1 MSMNMNMSGT
11 PSCGNDVSISED
23 ITAVLNNST
32 NTNEAARGGEARRA
46 GSSDNGAVPNSVNRA
61 IMADAAAAQQQ
72 TQLLH
77 KTIGATRTGS
87 TETATSSSNASIV
100 RSNSHTSSIRSHTHP
115 ADSIHKPPKGQQE
128 PAYPHPCIPVS
139 RSNGSPGN
147 SMYKPGK
154 SHMASAGSQD
164 FDQDHHTFA
173 TATTASATISYST
186 DEVDHVNSDAS
197 EAGME
202 VVMDSSD
209 NNSSGDEQVREEQI
223 LSLLDP
229 HSSRVSRM
237 AKPKEDPY
245 KSHTF
250 PAGKHSFTVDTRY
263 AFIRVIGSGAYGVV
277 ISAKDA
283 KSEADVAIKMV
294 PRAFHDEID
303 AKRILREI
311 KLLKHFQH
319 ENVVG
324 IQDMMPPSVNYVEDF
339 NDVYMVTDLMETDLH
354 RIIYSKQ
361 KLSMDHVQY
370 FVYQVLRGLKYI
382 HSCNVLHRDLKP
394 SNLLVN
400 SNCDLKICDFG
411 LARGVYGDSDTMDQS
426 SKTPKASLL
435 LTEYVVTRW
444 YRAPEIM
451 LACHEYSKPIDVWS
465 VGCIFAELILRKP
478 YFPGDDYIDQLT
490 IITDKLG
497 KLPET
502 ELDFVTS
509 DKAKRFMRKLPSKTP
524 VPLSQQFPAA
534 SPEALDL
541 LRKMLSVHPKKRISV
556 EDALAHPFFRQ
567 LHSPEDEPVCDH
579 GSFDFA
585 FEDEHL
591 HRRRL
596 QELIWEEVGSFRPSV
611 LPVAPSRSGVG
622 LGNLD
627 VSARS
632 RSSRQDP

>member
-1 MSMNMNMSGT
+1 MSGIACGAGMSMNMNMGGSPT
-11 PSCGNDVSISED
+11 CSNDVVISED
-23 ITAVLNNST
+23 ILNDT
-32 NTNEAARGGEARRA
+32 NDATRLSEVRRA
-46 GSSDNGAVPNSVNRA
+46 GSSDNGPVPHSGSRP
-61 IMADAAAAQQQ
+61 IMANAAAAQQQ
-72 TQLLH
+72 AQLLH

-87 TETATSSSNASIV
+87 TDTGTSASNASITQ
-100 RSNSHTSSIRSHTHP
+100 SNSNASSIRSHTNP
-115 ADSIHKPPKGQQE
+115 ADSIHKLPKGQQQA
-128 PAYPHPCIPVS
+128 AYSHPGIPVS
-139 RSNGSPGN
+139 RSSGSAGN
-147 SMYKPGK
+147 LYKPEK
-154 SHMASAGSQD
+154 SAGSQE
-164 FDQDHHTFA
+164 FDHDHQTFA

-186 DEVDHVNSDAS
+186 DEVDHTNSDVS

-209 NNSSGDEQVREEQI
+209 NNSSGDEQVQEEQI

-229 HSSRVSRM
+229 HSSKVSRM

-250 PAGKHSFTVDTRY
+250 PAGKHNFTVDTRY
-263 AFIRVIGSGAYGVV
+263 SFIRVIGSGAYGVV
-277 ISAKDA
+277 ISAKDSKA
-283 KSEADVAIKMV
+283 EADVAIKMV

-324 IQDMMPPSVNYVEDF
+324 ILDMMPPSVNYVEDF

-411 LARGVYGDSDTMDQS
+411 LARGVYDDQESMDE
-426 SKTPKASLL
+426 SKNPKTSLL

-490 IITDKLG
+490 IITEKLG
-497 KLPET
+497 KLSEA

-509 DKAKRFMRKLPSKTP
+509 DKAKRFMRKLPSKAP
-524 VPLSQQFPAA
+524 VPLSQQFPSA
-534 SPEALDL
+534 SPEAIDL

-579 GSFDFA
+579 GSFDFS

-596 QELIWEEVGSFRPSV
+596 QELIWEEVGSFRSSA
-611 LPVAPSRSGVG
+611 LPVAPSRSGLG
-622 LGNLD
+622 IGNLD
-627 VSARS
+627 LSLSRS